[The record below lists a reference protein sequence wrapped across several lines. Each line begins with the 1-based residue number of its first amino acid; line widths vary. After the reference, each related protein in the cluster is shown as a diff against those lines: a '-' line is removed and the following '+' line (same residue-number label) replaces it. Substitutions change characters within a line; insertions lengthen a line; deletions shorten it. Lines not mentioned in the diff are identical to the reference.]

1 VIANWWEIMRKQK
14 QLNFF
19 TVSYAQL
26 AIVFPFVV
34 AAPRYFSGAI
44 QLGGLMQTGSAF
56 GQVQESLSW
65 FIDIYPSFAEWKATV
80 DRLTGFA
87 ASLEKARQEA
97 ERMDGERNEAPG
109 ERLEIENLELK
120 FPRAGRCSL
129 RRRSSSRP
137 ARMSS

>member
-1 VIANWWEIMRKQK
+1 MIRRPPRSTLFPYTTLFRSELGNFRKRFANVIANWWGIMRKQK

-44 QLGGLMQTGSAF
+44 QLGGLMQTASAF
-56 GQVQESLSW
+56 GQVQESLSG
-65 FIDIYPSFAEWKATV
+65 FIDVHLSFAEWKATV

-87 ASLEKARQEA
+87 ASLEKAREKA
-97 ERMDGERNEAPG
+97 ER
-109 ERLEIENLELK
+109 
-120 FPRAGRCSL
+120 
-129 RRRSSSRP
+129 
-137 ARMSS
+137 